1 MTTIDNATTADST
14 EPTVPI
20 PVRLDIDT
28 VAPRF
33 SRALAGLDAAMI
45 RELDAAGIDLRLR
58 ELVRLRASQLNGC
71 SYCVD
76 LHSCDALKAGDTAR
90 RIAAVAVWQESPFF
104 TARERAAFALTESI
118 TRASETHVP
127 DADWTA
133 AATRFSPEEL
143 GALVALIVVINAWN
157 AVGVSTHAWT
167 GSM

>member
-1 MTTIDNATTADST
+1 MTTIENISAREDL
-14 EPTVPI
+14 VPV

-33 SRALAGLDAAMI
+33 SRALAGLDAAMV
-45 RELDAAGIDLRLR
+45 RELDAAGIDAGLR

-76 LHSCDALKAGDTAR
+76 LHSGDAVKAGEMAG
-90 RIAAVAVWQESPFF
+90 RIAAVAVWRESPFF
-104 TARERAAFALTESI
+104 TARERAAFQLTESI
-118 TRASETHVP
+118 TRLSETHVP
-127 DADWTA
+127 DADWA
-133 AATRFSPEEL
+133 AAANRFSPEEL
-143 GALVALIVVINAWN
+143 GALVSLIVVINAWN

>member
-1 MTTIDNATTADST
+1 MTLTETST
-14 EPTVPI
+14 QTEQTVPI

-33 SRALAGLDAAMI
+33 SRALAGLDAAMV
-45 RELDAAGIDLRLR
+45 RELDAAGIDARLR
-58 ELVRLRASQLNGC
+58 ELVRLRASQINGC

-76 LHSCDALKAGDTAR
+76 LHAGDAAKAGDTAA

-118 TRASETHVP
+118 TRLSETHVP
-127 DADWTA
+127 DADWAA

-143 GALVALIVVINAWN
+143 GALVSLIVVINAWN